1 MTATSRKRGTR
12 LALLAV
18 VALACVALDQW
29 AKAAALAGLVP
40 GRPRT
45 LVPGVMDLLL
55 VRNTGAAFS
64 LGEGAGWVFVLIALA
79 VVAAVAV
86 YVWRSDTMPTYLVVT
101 LGLVAGG
108 GIGNLIDRVS
118 RGWVCDFL
126 ATSFVDFPVF
136 NVADIFVCCG
146 VAATVVAMYLWERSL
161 EQDKARRDAGAA
173 RAGTSQDAASRLRD
187 GGGRR

>member
-12 LALLAV
+12 FALLAV
-18 VALACVALDQW
+18 VALVCVALDQW

-40 GRPRT
+40 GRAQT
-45 LVPGVMDLLL
+45 LVPGVMDLVL

-64 LGEGAGWVFVLIALA
+64 LGEGAGWVFGLIAVA

-126 ATSFVDFPVF
+126 ATSFIDFPVF

-173 RAGTSQDAASRLRD
+173 RASTSKDAAARLRD